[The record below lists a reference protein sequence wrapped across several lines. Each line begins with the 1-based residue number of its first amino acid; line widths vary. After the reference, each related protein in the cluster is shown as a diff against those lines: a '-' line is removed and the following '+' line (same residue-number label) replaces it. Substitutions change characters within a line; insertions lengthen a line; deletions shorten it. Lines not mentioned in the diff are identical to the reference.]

1 MAVYVAV
8 QAQPEVDKELARGDA
23 MGQSFRIETQDE
35 FRGTGE
41 PPRTIDGW
49 KGKRVR
55 AHGGLGEAMRLLGA
69 VPTSVPAP
77 EVYTALER
85 GVFEAASF
93 PFTYS
98 FGSYKL

>member
-1 MAVYVAV
+1 M
-8 QAQPEVDKELARGDA
+8 
-23 MGQSFRIETQDE
+23 
-35 FRGTGE
+35 GTGE

-55 AHGGLGEAMRLLGA
+55 APGGLGEAMRLLGA

-85 GVFEAASF
+85 GVFEAAPF

-98 FGSYKL
+98 FGCYTLSEVSHVYTRGLQLCITHNGLTGSRSAHAAPP